1 VVEFKRWKAK
11 RVRRNSRLVRP
22 LMDSKPLLLAE
33 AIAGRMPNYL
43 DEFTKVFDM
52 YGFVIDT
59 ITDEITLIC
68 RAIEQQAYAQGTIIY
83 VEDEYRSGRL
93 WNPLLKFEIGEQR
106 RRYGGR
112 EKQGGFL
119 LEFANTGTVKR
130 LLYLIELR
138 SCFIRCRNRLMQMLE
153 HLGLWEIPRPRKA
166 EAKLGRS
173 RDIGNVD
180 GSGLERWVPRRVRLG
195 GVVRPLLEL
204 PRQTWLAGVME
215 RRLPDYKERLRDMLR
230 SLRAVINI
238 IRDEIDLICEN
249 VRYQAS
255 LQGVSVRAVSRCD
268 KGRKIL
274 TACLSRSF
282 LRFFTDLTYV
292 QVSVKTSG
300 GEETVT
306 FSFTRVKENTNANTN
321 ANKGANEGKDVA
333 GDALRVLCRS
343 VAEEF
348 NGVMYKDGDWD
359 VVYIPL
365 EDSYRKEMKRLLKT
379 KLGVTI

>member
-268 KGRKIL
+268 KGRRCG
-274 TACLSRSF
+274 TCLGIYPWHYPYFMVSYGRYKDKVVKSKELRDF
-282 LRFFTDLTYV
+282 LRRFINENSIAQMEYMTLMRNNLLNIHNYTMLMFENMGVWKIV
-292 QVSVKTSG
+292 QP
-300 GEETVT
+300 EEEV
-306 FSFTRVKENTNANTN
+306 
-321 ANKGANEGKDVA
+321 
-333 GDALRVLCRS
+333 
-343 VAEEF
+343 
-348 NGVMYKDGDWD
+348 DG
-359 VVYIPL
+359 
-365 EDSYRKEMKRLLKT
+365 
-379 KLGVTI
+379 